1 MHPVINIDNQSVNK
15 EESLLDKN
23 ETQPF
28 AISRLLTLNHNKA
41 KNKFAKKGIF
51 FKTNEELI
59 SSKFTNFYNQGCPV
73 QAWQIDPKKIA
84 RNSFKIFSTGDPF
97 AIISPDVEI
106 TGENINIH
114 VGVEH
119 AIYSPLTLLYEALQ
133 LCRCAYEQGAERITI
148 ALPEQ
153 FHPLLYP
160 NDFNILLMKL
170 FKASGAN
177 KIYFY
182 DKNYQGILDETNI
195 NTTIPLTVSDE
206 PVSNSQC
213 YQLDKN
219 DLLDYLQLPLK
230 ETNKANIDSQVMHF
244 MRRSD
249 LNQIW
254 TKLNLDHSNF
264 LDDLYNNTASSINL
278 PEQEQTHI
286 LLCCLANRPL
296 AEKIAAELRLKG
308 EKVKLYYTEGKG
320 DKATIP
326 SDAKIAGAEVTIVQS
341 TRPNPENLTETAE
354 YQKNGAS
361 SYFFETTM
369 IARQAHLRGAAKI
382 NLINPY
388 QFNARSD
395 KAENNP
401 KGKTGAYVQQNGL
414 LLEAAGIN
422 QVITAECHDNH
433 TMSGT
438 YTGKKIKGSA
448 VPALITISTKLA
460 TDWLNES
467 KHATQEQLRLV
478 TPDAGATK
486 RTKELVL
493 HLQTILGKKFS
504 ESRILGEK
512 QRDSHQDDSAL
523 INNLN
528 SGDVGINAYDKY
540 LITDD
545 ETATGSTLCQAITNL
560 TENGA
565 KNISVIVVHNN
576 MPLDWLLRQLCLA
589 RFLYLGVNDL
599 HFSDT
604 QEMGN
609 LAKDYND
616 LIQTYAQKS
625 SLSSSAVEK
634 QVCSWFKEN
643 ISKDFSNQ
651 TPDYFNQEFTRFK
664 SIFNQLAERVT
675 VHSLAE
681 EFASKLSKKPT
692 QQNTL
697 EKIVSLPITAK
708 NLYASDRGMLL
719 FSQSQPKIEQQDVK
733 NLAINNR

>member
-1 MHPVINIDNQSVNK
+1 MSPSKQTSV
-15 EESLLDKN
+15 EAQQFD
-23 ETQPF
+23 
-28 AISRLLTLNHNKA
+28 ISRLLTLNHNRS

-51 FKTNEELI
+51 FKTSDELI
-59 SSKFTNFYNQGCPV
+59 SSKFINFYNQGCPV
-73 QAWQIDPKKIA
+73 QTWKIDPKKVA

-97 AIISPDVEI
+97 AIISPDIEI

-114 VGVEH
+114 VGVQH
-119 AIYSPLTLLYEALQ
+119 ANYSPLALLYEALQ
-133 LCRCAYEQGAERITI
+133 LCRCAYEQGAEKITI

-153 FHPLLYP
+153 FHPILCP
-160 NDFNILLMKL
+160 NDFNILLTKL

-195 NTTIPLTVSDE
+195 NATIPLIISE
-206 PVSNSQC
+206 QPRSNHLS
-213 YQLDKN
+213 YQLNKN
-219 DLLDYLQLPLK
+219 ELLNYLQLPN
-230 ETNKANIDSQVMHF
+230 EQFNTATIDSQVMHF
-244 MRRSD
+244 TRRSY
-249 LNQIW
+249 LNQLW
-254 TKLNLDHSNF
+254 SKLNLNHSNL
-264 LDDLYNNTASSINL
+264 LDHFYNTASSIHI

-286 LLCCLANRPL
+286 LLCCQANRPL

-308 EKVKLYYTEGKG
+308 EKVKLYFTEGQG

-326 SDAKIAGAEVTIVQS
+326 SEANIAGSVVTIVQS
-341 TRPNPENLTETAE
+341 TRPNPDNPAAIAE

-361 SYFFETTM
+361 AYFFEAAM

-382 NLINPY
+382 NFINPY

-414 LLEAAGIN
+414 LLEAAGVN

-438 YTGKKIKGSA
+438 YTGKKIKGTA
-448 VPALITISTKLA
+448 VPALISISTQLA

-467 KHATQEQLRLV
+467 KEATKGQLRLV

-493 HLQTILGKKFS
+493 HLQNILGKKLS

-528 SGDVGINAYDKY
+528 VGDIGINAYDKY

-560 TENGA
+560 KNNGA

-599 HFSDT
+599 HFSNT
-604 QEMGN
+604 QEMGS
-609 LAKDYND
+609 LANSYDD
-616 LIQTYAQKS
+616 LLRTYAQKT
-625 SLSSSAVEK
+625 SLPISAIEE
-634 QVCSWFKEN
+634 QVISWFKEN
-643 ISKDFSNQ
+643 ISKDFSNKSS
-651 TPDYFNQEFTRFK
+651 DYFDQEFTQFK
-664 SIFNQLAERVT
+664 SIFNQLENKIT
-675 VHSLAE
+675 VHSLAK
-681 EFASKLSKKPT
+681 EFASRVSKKPAKSY
-692 QQNTL
+692 TL
-697 EKIVSLPITAK
+697 ENIVSLPTNPK
-708 NLYASDRGMLL
+708 NFYTNYRGMLL
-719 FSQSQPKIEQQDVK
+719 FSPPQLEVQKGE
-733 NLAINNR
+733 LNNATLQNKLG

>member
-1 MHPVINIDNQSVNK
+1 MIPSKQISV
-15 EESLLDKN
+15 ESQQFD
-23 ETQPF
+23 
-28 AISRLLTLNHNKA
+28 ISRLLTLNHNKL
-41 KNKFAKKGIF
+41 KNTFAKKGIF
-51 FKTNEELI
+51 FKTPEELI
-59 SSKFTNFYNQGCPV
+59 SSKFINFYNQGCPI
-73 QAWQIDPKKIA
+73 QTWHIDPKKVA

-119 AIYSPLTLLYEALQ
+119 ANYSPFALLYEALQ
-133 LCRCAYEQGAERITI
+133 LCRCAYEQGAEKITI

-153 FHPLLYP
+153 FHPILYA

-195 NTTIPLTVSDE
+195 SATIPLIISE
-206 PVSNSQC
+206 QPESNHEH
-213 YQLDKN
+213 YQISKN
-219 DLLDYLQLPLK
+219 ELLNYLQLPNK
-230 ETNKANIDSQVMHF
+230 QTNKATIDSQVMHF
-244 MRRSD
+244 TRRSY

-254 TKLNLDHSNF
+254 AKFDLKHHNLLENF
-264 LDDLYNNTASSINL
+264 CGNTASSISI

-296 AEKIAAELRLKG
+296 AEKIAADLRLKG
-308 EKVKLYYTEGKG
+308 EKVKLYYPQGKG

-326 SDAKIAGAEVTIVQS
+326 SEAKIAGAVVTIVQS
-341 TRPNPENLTETAE
+341 TRPNPDNLVETAE

-361 SYFFETTM
+361 AYFFEALM

-414 LLEAAGIN
+414 LLEAAGVN

-448 VPALITISTKLA
+448 VPALITVSTKLA

-467 KHATQEQLRLV
+467 QHATKGQLRLV

-493 HLQTILGKKFS
+493 HLQNILGKKLC

-523 INNLN
+523 ISNLN
-528 SGDVGINAYDKY
+528 SGDIGINAYDKY

-545 ETATGSTLCQAITNL
+545 ETATGNTLCQAITNL
-560 TENGA
+560 KENGA
-565 KNISVIVVHNN
+565 KDISVIVVHNN
-576 MPLDWLLRQLCLA
+576 MPLNWLLRQLCLA

-604 QEMGN
+604 QEMGS
-609 LAKDYND
+609 LAKNYDD
-616 LIQTYAQKS
+616 LIQTYSQKS
-625 SLSSSAVEK
+625 SLPTSAVEE
-634 QVCSWFKEN
+634 QVFSWFKEN

-651 TPDYFNQEFTRFK
+651 TSDYLSQEFTRFK
-664 SIFNQLAERVT
+664 FIFNQLTDKIT

-681 EFASKLSKKPT
+681 EFASKVSKKPVKIYA
-692 QQNTL
+692 L
-697 EKIVSLPITAK
+697 EKIVNLPANARNFYI
-708 NLYASDRGMLL
+708 NDRGMLL
-719 FSQSQPKIEQQDVK
+719 FSKPQPGIQKEESNNTTLQS
-733 NLAINNR
+733 NLG